1 MAKPLESPMAFFYSP
16 NWEKK
21 RCILSKGKELS
32 VRRKSDAVI
41 HTDEAKSPINSEA
54 SELSMHGETGSI
66 QMFNCVIGTLNV
78 HQPEAE

>member
-1 MAKPLESPMAFFYSP
+1 M
-16 NWEKK
+16 
-21 RCILSKGKELS
+21 SKGKELS
-32 VRRKSDAVI
+32 VRRKADAEI
-41 HTDEAKSPINSEA
+41 QTDKPKSPINSEA